1 MRLLHWGL
9 PEPLSALERSPRSG
23 FETRGGLGPVDILWS
38 VTGGVNNCQHIRSH
52 GTHQTC
58 KLPSAMR
65 IYGFIDQHGPS
76 SSACDQ
82 EAAVQQTFHLE
93 KR

>member
-65 IYGFIDQHGPS
+65 IYGFIDQQLQH
-76 SSACDQ
+76 AI
-82 EAAVQQTFHLE
+82 
-93 KR
+93 KRQLYSKPFTLRKGKD